1 MSISGQTLGINEVKR
16 TKTATGFEVLKKASV
31 NKAEVITAGSASENS
46 SELDSRL
53 AAIQAVSEYVRTYL
67 KTHKRKI
74 SWLAA
79 QSGVHRM
86 TISRIIHQDTL
97 ADPATCRA
105 LAQVMEVPQEKL
117 LVLAGYLEGSVE
129 PENKGFTIPALD
141 DPELGFYLCQ
151 IGELDIKT
159 REVVKS
165 ILKEDYERRQKLLQI
180 GQAQEGK
187 RPPFARPV

>member
-1 MSISGQTLGINEVKR
+1 MSMNATLLEIKGIKKITRPRQAR
-16 TKTATGFEVLKKASV
+16 TVPDSNDNIQAKGA
-31 NKAEVITAGSASENS
+31 NSEN
-46 SELDSRL
+46 ELPSRL
-53 AAIQAVSEYVRTYL
+53 AAIQAVSEFVRGYL
-67 KTHKRKI
+67 KEHKRKI

-117 LVLAGYLEGSVE
+117 LVLAGYLDGVVE
-129 PENKGFTIPALD
+129 PDDKGITIPALD

-151 IGELDIKT
+151 LGELDART

-165 ILKEDYERRQKLLQI
+165 ILKEDYQRRQKLLQT
-180 GQAQEGK
+180 GLAAEGK